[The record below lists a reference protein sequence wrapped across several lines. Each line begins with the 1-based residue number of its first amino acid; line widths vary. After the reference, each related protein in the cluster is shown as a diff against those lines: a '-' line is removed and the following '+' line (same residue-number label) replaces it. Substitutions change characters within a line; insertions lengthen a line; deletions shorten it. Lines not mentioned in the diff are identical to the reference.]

1 MIAFIKNH
9 PILSNFLAMILLVIG
24 VLVGVLFWLDYY
36 TRHGE
41 AEVVPDVRGV
51 TVDVATTI
59 LAGKGM
65 QGMVIDSVFRP
76 TAAPGVVLEQNPI
89 AGGLVKDGRRIYLI
103 MNAKM
108 AQMVSFPDVQDMS
121 LRQAKVQIESA
132 EFVIKEIVFEPSEYK
147 DLVLAVTF
155 KGDSV
160 KATQKLP
167 YRSEVVLHV
176 GEGEKILATPDSAYI
191 TDQAV
196 ETMETIDEELPMDSD
211 NLFGF

>member
-1 MIAFIKNH
+1 MIAFIKKH
-9 PILSNFLAMILLVIG
+9 PILSNFLAMLILVFGVLIG
-24 VLVGVLFWLDYY
+24 VFFWLDYY

-41 AEVVPDVRGV
+41 AQVVPDVRGV

-65 QGMVIDSVFRP
+65 IDSVFRP
-76 TAAPGVVLEQNPI
+76 TAQPGVVLEQNPI

-132 EFVIKEIVFEPSEYK
+132 EFVVKEIVFEPSEYK
-147 DLVLAVTF
+147 DLVLYVTCN
-155 KGDSV
+155 GDSV
-160 KATQKLP
+160 KAAQKLP
-167 YRSEVVLHV
+167 YRSGVVLHV
-176 GEGEKILATPDSAYI
+176 GEGNDILTAPDSAYLV
-191 TDQAV
+191 DQEVDIA
-196 ETMETIDEELPMDSD
+196 EEEVSVDAD